1 MFRNIHRHPTFFPII
16 IVLLTGTLIYFMFFS
31 FTSKPIV
38 LSPTTPVVNEEE
50 YREAVKKIIAPFLTS
65 VSSAPNDMAKLV
77 LVENTLNSLLG
88 VTVPASYKDAHLEMA
103 VSLNQMREGLRGT
116 KGMFEEGKNRL
127 ARVVEAN
134 PWMK

>member
-1 MFRNIHRHPTFFPII
+1 MFRNIHRHPTFFPIV
-16 IVLLTGTLIYFMFFS
+16 IVLLTGILIYFMFFS

-50 YREAVKKIIAPFLTS
+50 YREAVKKIIAPFSAS

-88 VTVPASYKDAHLEMA
+88 VTVPALYKDAHFEMA
-103 VSLNQMREGLRGT
+103 VGLNQMREGLRGA
-116 KGMFEEGKNRL
+116 KGVFEEGKSRL